1 MADPNANYA
10 IILTPPGTAA
20 IAVVRIAGLA
30 VPSFLAE
37 HFSRPVTPGRCVHG
51 ELRDGQQVLD
61 DVVVVIDAA
70 GRLADISLHG
80 GTWVLRSA
88 MDLLV
93 RSGFAELRPD
103 PLTGIWPDIAV
114 DADDPIEQEMLTCLP
129 LARTPEALQ
138 MLLAQPAAW
147 QQFLRSPPD
156 PRQAQAILSDHGLW
170 RLLNPP
176 RLAIVGLPNAGKST
190 LANQL
195 FGRDRS
201 ITADL
206 PGTTRD
212 WVSDL
217 ANIDGLAVHLV
228 DTPGLR
234 PTDDDLE
241 RQAIARSAPQIHAA
255 DLLLM
260 VLDASIPPAQH
271 DDLLQRFPSALRILN
286 KSDLE
291 LDSWKG
297 FSAFRTLASTGHGMA
312 ELRLAI
318 RRHFHC
324 ENMAPFGPR
333 GWTPRQQALLRA
345 FSAAHV

>member
-1 MADPNANYA
+1 MADPNANHA

-20 IAVVRIAGLA
+20 IAVVRIAGPA
-30 VPSFLAE
+30 VPNFLAE
-37 HFSRPVTPGRCVHG
+37 HFSRPVTAARCVHG
-51 ELRDGQQVLD
+51 QLRDGQQVLD

-70 GRLADISLHG
+70 GRLADISMHG

-88 MDLLV
+88 LDLLA

-103 PLTGIWPDIAV
+103 PLTGILPDIAV

-129 LARTPEALQ
+129 LARTPEALH

-156 PRQAQAILSDHGLW
+156 PRQAQAMLSDHGLW
-170 RLLNPP
+170 WLLNPP

-217 ANIDGLAVHLV
+217 APVDGLAVHLI

-241 RQAIARSAPQIHAA
+241 RQAIARSAPQISAA
-255 DLLLM
+255 DLLLL
-260 VLDASIPPAQH
+260 VLDASLPPARH

-291 LDSWKG
+291 LAAWKD
-297 FSAFRTLASTGHGMA
+297 FAALRTIASTGQGIPD
-312 ELRLAI
+312 LRRAI
-318 RRHFHC
+318 RRHFCC

-333 GWTPRQQALLRA
+333 WWTPRQRSLLQSIA
-345 FSAAHV
+345 PAP